1 MSVRSVSE
9 QLYLKVFSTQ
19 KVNFVK
25 SFYSG
30 RTFAVFITLVVF
42 FPTGWIFFCGKSK
55 TFCQNFKI
63 FRKNIICFL
72 KEKKSFAFNLLVESW
87 NYRSAT
93 PPPQPPQIL
102 FHRKSD
108 EFLLRLKTHLG
119 KTFLSCRQT
128 YFLGKFPLSKEASS
142 DEPSETFFYKTPK
155 TYKSSFFFTKIFL
168 LKKQPGH
175 YNAVLLTFW

>member
-93 PPPQPPQIL
+93 PPPQPPPPNFISSKVWWVPAQIKNTFGKNFFVLPANILSRKIPTVKRSKFWRAVRDFFPQNSKNIQKFL
-102 FHRKSD
+102 FLHKN
-108 EFLLRLKTHLG
+108 F
-119 KTFLSCRQT
+119 
-128 YFLGKFPLSKEASS
+128 SS
-142 DEPSETFFYKTPK
+142 QKAAGT
-155 TYKSSFFFTKIFL
+155 L
-168 LKKQPGH
+168 
-175 YNAVLLTFW
+175 